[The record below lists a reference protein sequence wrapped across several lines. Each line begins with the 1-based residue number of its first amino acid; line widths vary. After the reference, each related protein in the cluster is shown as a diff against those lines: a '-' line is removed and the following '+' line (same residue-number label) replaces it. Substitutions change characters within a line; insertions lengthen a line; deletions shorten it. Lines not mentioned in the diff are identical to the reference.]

1 MSPKQMN
8 LLQALANEARHGYGV
23 AEWIQRTT
31 DGTLEVEDGA
41 LYTALHRMQKRGWL
55 ERCWSLRPWQDRF
68 PPGEPPESI
77 PGRPSRRSEEGALA
91 RSGRHALHQEAGEQ
105 LVEVAGRVPPLA
117 DPVGAVGIRHHREGL
132 VQLDE
137 TVD

>member
-8 LLQALANEARHGYGV
+8 LLQGTLDVLILQALAQEARHGYGV

-55 ERCWSLRPWQDRF
+55 EASWGVSENNRRAKYYGLTKV
-68 PPGEPPESI
+68 
-77 PGRPSRRSEEGALA
+77 GRQELDSATMEWA
-91 RSGRHALHQEAGEQ
+91 RYAEAVSKVLGT
-105 LVEVAGRVPPLA
+105 ATRGS
-117 DPVGAVGIRHHREGL
+117 
-132 VQLDE
+132 
-137 TVD
+137 